1 MPVLFGLIG
10 FSLGM
15 AIEGIETGLI
25 LGFIASVLSAVF
37 LLYRKVGDLDRELKR
52 LREAMASD
60 WEQRH
65 GKSEPARVKAQEV
78 TANKSQEEVLE
89 PVKPVTN
96 HANKTAQPE
105 FLDFSWDKDQSLQD
119 RQRLSE
125 PSYLQ
130 THIVGPAIQ
139 LIKNYFSEGN
149 LFVRVGMLV
158 LFFGVAFLL
167 KYAAEHSVFP
177 IELRI
182 SAIALAA
189 MAVLYVGWR
198 LREKNRAY
206 GLILQGGSIGV
217 LYMTFYGA
225 YQMYQLIPSL
235 MAFALMFLLA
245 ISSAL
250 LAVYQNARVLAVL
263 GAVGGFLAPV
273 LASSG
278 SDNYIG
284 LFSYYLLLNLGI
296 LSVGWFKSW
305 RILNL
310 IGFGFTYVISGYWG
324 VLSYQPEKFWTT
336 EPFLI
341 LFFLTYIS
349 VSILY
354 ALRQTINLKAYV
366 DASLLFGNPLL
377 AFGYQLALVKDF
389 EYGVAISAFVL
400 GVFYIVLGRVLW
412 QKQGEK
418 LRMMV
423 EACLAMGV
431 VFITLAIPF
440 ALDANWTTAAWAMEA
455 AGILWVGFKQGRKFT
470 PVFAILLQL
479 AAAVMFLN
487 NGFSQTGTLFLANA
501 SFIGSLIIAAA
512 GLFSAWLL
520 HQQSLKQNP
529 HFLVAI
535 KPLVYLWGLG
545 WWLLGLLMQIDVHFL
560 HSQSVNALLVSLI
573 FTASWALLL
582 DKRLN
587 WYYARLTVL
596 AFVPSLILMGLYA
609 MVLFSHPLAEWGYL
623 YWAAAFVFAYALLRH
638 YSENATVTSIL
649 PSLHVIMVW
658 LITLLLTLDI
668 NWQLTTELASASGW
682 QAIYWLVVVIP
693 VMLLVMRHSFWPFSH
708 YTRAY
713 VQGFGMPMFALI
725 VLWMVASSLNS
736 NGDAMP
742 LSYIP
747 LFNPLDLMQLF
758 MLVLMLRFWRS
769 SCQILNLN
777 AEQNRLMLIVTSAM
791 AFLWINMLVVRIFH
805 QYFDV
810 AFIARALWQTE
821 ALQSSL
827 SILWAIL
834 GMLGMVVASRRN
846 LRSLWLVGAVLTAVV
861 ILKLMTVDLAA
872 SGTIERIVSFM
883 VVGSLLVIMG
893 YFSPIPPKP
902 VENH

>member
-10 FSLGM
+10 FVLGV
-15 AIEGIETGLI
+15 AIEDIEAGLI

-37 LLYRKVGDLDRELKR
+37 MLYRKVGDLDQELKR

-65 GKSEPARVKAQEV
+65 GKSESARVTAQEV
-78 TANKSQEEVLE
+78 TANKPQEEVLE
-89 PVKPVTN
+89 SVKPVPN

-119 RQRLSE
+119 RQSLSE
-125 PSYLQ
+125 TSYLQ

-198 LREKNRAY
+198 LRDKNRAY

-217 LYMTFYGA
+217 LYMTFYAA

-310 IGFGFTYVISGYWG
+310 IGFGFTYMISGYWG

-341 LFFLTYIS
+341 LFFLIYIS
-349 VSILY
+349 VSVLY

-423 EACLAMGV
+423 EACLAMGI

-455 AGILWVGFKQGRKFT
+455 AGILWVGFKQNRKFT

-479 AAAVMFLN
+479 AAAVMFLDS
-487 NGFSQTGTLFLANA
+487 GFSQTGTIFLANA

-535 KPLVYLWGLG
+535 EPLVYLWGLG

-573 FTASWALLL
+573 FTASWVLLL

-596 AFVPSLILMGLYA
+596 AFVPSLILLGLYA
-609 MVLFSHPLAEWGYL
+609 IVLFSHPLAEWGYL
-623 YWAAAFVFAYALLRH
+623 YWVASFVFAYALLRH
-638 YSENATVTSIL
+638 YSEHATVTSIL
-649 PSLHVIMVW
+649 PSLHVIMAW

-668 NWQLTTELASASGW
+668 NWQLTTQLASASGW
-682 QAIYWLVVVIP
+682 RAIYWLVVVIP

-742 LSYIP
+742 LTYIP

-777 AEQNRLMLIVTSAM
+777 AEQNRFMLIVSSAM
-791 AFLWINMLVVRIFH
+791 AFFWINMLVVRIFH

-872 SGTIERIVSFM
+872 SGTIERIVSFL

-902 VENH
+902 VEKH